1 MSAMATG
8 ISLHPGPPPVLRR
21 NSAMLEDGRADAA
34 SRSASTALPSLR
46 TSLQPRILYATP
58 EMADFVKTGGL
69 GEVAAALPRALR
81 RDYDVRVLIPGYR
94 SVVGA
99 FRSIPVVGRLE
110 GRAGIPPCD
119 LGLVETGDG
128 LRVYVLLSPELY
140 ERDGTPY
147 GDGNGDFRD
156 NDLRFARLS
165 LAAAELAAG
174 VDPAWSADLLHLN
187 DWQTALAPAYLTW
200 RGLPVPSVLTIHNL
214 AYQGVFSRDALGRLG
229 VPDTAFQMN
238 GVEFYGQ
245 FSFLKAGLYY
255 ASHVTTVSDTYARE
269 ITTPES
275 GCGLDGL
282 LRTRAAQGRL
292 TGILNGIDESWDPRT
307 DPHLVTRFEID
318 DWKGKRANAETV
330 RRQFGLA
337 VSRGP
342 LFAIVSRLVHQK
354 GIDLSLEVAEGIVAE
369 GGQLVVIGQGESRFE
384 NALRGLARKRPDA
397 VGVHVGFN
405 ETDARRM
412 FAASDF
418 LLMPSRF
425 EPCGLAQMYA
435 QRFGSLPVVR
445 RTGGLADTVEDGV
458 TGFTFTDASPK
469 GFMGAVRRALETFAE
484 KKRLNAMRRSAM
496 SRSFG
501 WEHAAGHY
509 AGLYTRAFGNNSALR
524 WRAA

>member
-1 MSAMATG
+1 MTTTTAGGLARSGSSESIGRTLPDRAARMA
-8 ISLHPGPPPVLRR
+8 
-21 NSAMLEDGRADAA
+21 AA
-34 SRSASTALPSLR
+34 LPDIRTALR
-46 TSLQPRILYATP
+46 PRILYATP

-69 GEVAAALPRALR
+69 GEVAGALPRSLR
-81 RDYDVRVLIPGYR
+81 KTFDVRVLIPGYR
-94 SVVGA
+94 SVVSA
-99 FRSIPVVGRLE
+99 FRSIPIVARLAAH
-110 GRAGIPPCD
+110 AGIPACD

-128 LRVYVLLSPELY
+128 LRIYVLLSPELY

-147 GDGNGDFRD
+147 GDAHGDFSD
-156 NDLRFARLS
+156 NDLRFARLG
-165 LAAAELAAG
+165 LAAAELAMGA
-174 VDPAWSADLLHLN
+174 DPLWAADLLHLN
-187 DWQTALAPAYLTW
+187 DWQAALAPAYLAW
-200 RGLPVPSVLTIHNL
+200 RDVKVPSVLTIHNL
-214 AYQGVFSRDALGRLG
+214 AYQGLFPRDAMGRLG
-229 VPDTAFQMN
+229 VPESAFQMN

-245 FSFLKAGLYY
+245 LSFLKSGLYY

-269 ITTPES
+269 ITTPDA

-307 DPHLVTRFEID
+307 DPHLAIPFEAD
-318 DWKGKRANAETV
+318 DWKGKRANTETV

-342 LFAIVSRLVHQK
+342 LFAIVSRLVQQK
-354 GIDLSLEVAEGIVAE
+354 GIDLSLQVAETIVNE

-384 NALRGLARKRPDA
+384 DALRGLAKRRPDA
-397 VGVHVGFN
+397 VGVHVGFD
-405 ETDARRM
+405 ERDARRM
-412 FAASDF
+412 FAGSDF

-458 TGFTFTDASPK
+458 TGFTFTEASTS
-469 GFMGAVRRALETFAE
+469 GFLGAVRRALDTFGQ
-484 KKRLNAMRRSAM
+484 KKRLNAMRRTAM

-501 WEHAAGHY
+501 WDDAAGLY
-509 AGLYTRAFGNNSALR
+509 GGLYTRAFGNGPALR
-524 WRAA
+524 HRTA